1 MTELKILFLML
12 LAHII
17 DDFVL
22 QPVCLSNLKQKG
34 WWEKNA
40 PDKIYQHDYIAALII
55 HSLSWSIMTALP
67 LFFFTKTPDFFY
79 GLMIPLNT
87 LVHAGIDDMK
97 ANNKE
102 IDLTIDQIIHVIQ
115 IIITWALAIMI
126 LKS

>member
-40 PDKIYQHDYIAALII
+40 PDKLYKTDYIMALSI
-55 HSLSWSIMTALP
+55 HGLSWSIMIALP
-67 LFFFTKTPDFFY
+67 LFFFTKLPDIFY
-79 GLMIPLNT
+79 AFVIPINALI
-87 LVHAGIDDMK
+87 HAGIDNMK
-97 ANNKE
+97 ANDKSIN
-102 IDLTIDQIIHVIQ
+102 LSVDQFIHICQ
-115 IIITWALAIMI
+115 IATTWILAIMI